1 MIDVIDYQHIIN
13 IFYRFISYNYFLYR
27 MPLNLYTVFLSKSF
41 VLKLVFLSVGKPNE
55 PYIKEGIDNFT
66 KRIGHYY
73 PIQWQ
78 LIPPAKATEA
88 DQIKK
93 AEAQSILK
101 AISATDVLIL
111 LDETGTMLS
120 SPGLAKLIQQKA
132 NQSAQRIVFLI
143 GGAYGVAHEVKQ
155 RAQFTWSLSEL
166 VFPHMLV
173 RLILAEQVYRA
184 CSILANEKYHHE

>member
-1 MIDVIDYQHIIN
+1 MFKIKALK
-13 IFYRFISYNYFLYR
+13 FA
-27 MPLNLYTVFLSKSF
+27 F
-41 VLKLVFLSVGKPNE
+41 VSVGKSNE
-55 PYIKEGIDNFT
+55 PYIKEGVEQFT

-73 PIQWQ
+73 PIDWQ
-78 LIPPAKATEA
+78 LIAPAKATDPA
-88 DQIKK
+88 QIKK
-93 AEAQSILK
+93 LEAIAILK
-101 AISATDVLIL
+101 AIQHTDVLIL
-111 LDETGTMLS
+111 LDETGKMLS

-143 GGAYGVAHEVKQ
+143 GGAYGVAEDIKE
-155 RAQFTWSLSEL
+155 RAQFTWSLSAL

>member
-1 MIDVIDYQHIIN
+1 MFKI
-13 IFYRFISYNYFLYR
+13 
-27 MPLNLYTVFLSKSF
+27 KA
-41 VLKLVFLSVGKPNE
+41 LKLAFLSVGKSNE
-55 PYIKEGIDNFT
+55 PYIKEGVEQFT

-73 PIQWQ
+73 PIDWQ
-78 LIPPAKATEA
+78 LITPAKATDPA
-88 DQIKK
+88 QIKK
-93 AEAQSILK
+93 LEAIAILK
-101 AISATDVLIL
+101 AIQPTDVLIL
-111 LDETGTMLS
+111 LDETGKMLT

-143 GGAYGVAHEVKQ
+143 GGAYGVAEDIKE
-155 RAQFTWSLSEL
+155 RAQFSWSLSAL